1 MATKDVVIYGT
12 GTSKHLPAG
21 SQHTVNADRAK
32 KYIEQG
38 IATDKAPTEKKVV
51 PKKTAEKKAIAPTAT
66 KEKVQT
72 KGPGTI
78 TTANVKKDGDTK
90 SDS

>member
-1 MATKDVVIYGT
+1 MATTRETVIYGT
-12 GTSKHLPAG
+12 GKSKHLPAG
-21 SQHTVNADRAK
+21 SEHTVSNERAK

-38 IATDKAPTEKKVV
+38 IATDKAPTEKKSRVV
-51 PKKTAEKKAIAPTAT
+51 TEKKAVAPAAT
-66 KEKVQT
+66 KEKVES

-90 SDS
+90 SNG

>member
-12 GTSKHLPAG
+12 GVSKHLPAG

-38 IATDKAPTEKKVV
+38 IATDKAPTEKKSRVV
-51 PKKTAEKKAIAPTAT
+51 TEKKSVTPTAT
-66 KEKVQT
+66 KEKVES

-90 SDS
+90 SNG